1 LAAQGPDN
9 KEFVE
14 PKVQGLW
21 KIATAS
27 NFTTHELESLR
38 VSQVEVLQEGSLLKG
53 YLSGGA
59 FALREPSLE
68 AAPLT
73 GRGRIPQG

>member
-21 KIATAS
+21 KIAAKS
-27 NFTTHELESLR
+27 NFSAQELESIR
-38 VSQVEVLQEGSLLKG
+38 VS
-53 YLSGGA
+53 LS
-59 FALREPSLE
+59 
-68 AAPLT
+68 
-73 GRGRIPQG
+73 

>member
-1 LAAQGPDN
+1 MFPRAHHEKIRDGYDRLHRLAAQGPDN

-38 VSQVEVLQEGSLLKG
+38 VGLSSKTLQED
-53 YLSGGA
+53 
-59 FALREPSLE
+59 
-68 AAPLT
+68 APIM
-73 GRGRIPQG
+73 G